1 MDFKYNIKRLRIEN
15 GLTQEELANNIG
27 VSQSAVYLWEN
38 GKSDITGSYLV
49 CLARFLNV
57 STDEILG
64 LEPLPAT
71 SDKGVDMLSV
81 FNSMTEKQKDLCL
94 QIAKIIACQKE

>member
-1 MDFKYNIKRLRIEN
+1 MNFKYNIKRLRIEN
-15 GLTQEELANNIG
+15 RLTQEELARSIG

-38 GKSDITGSYLV
+38 GKSDITGSCLV
-49 CLARFLNV
+49 FLAQVFQV

-71 SDKGVDMLSV
+71 NDKGVDMLAV
-81 FNSMTEKQKDLCL
+81 FNSMTDKQQDLCI
-94 QIAKIIACQKE
+94 QIAKTIASQKE